1 MRITL
6 PFHPQWRAAVLAGSK
21 TTTVR
26 TRRYGAPGDT
36 FALDVRAF
44 TLTAV
49 DMMPLAAA
57 RDTVWREE
65 GMSSP
70 EEFERTWAQNHPARG
85 FRASDAVWV
94 HRFARATEQDERTNE
109 RG

>member
-1 MRITL
+1 MKVAL
-6 PFHPQWRAAVLAGSK
+6 PFQPQWRAAVLAGSK

-36 FALDVRAF
+36 FEVDGRAF

-49 DMMPLAAA
+49 DMMPLGQA
-57 RDTVWREE
+57 RDAVWRDE
-65 GMSSP
+65 GMSSA
-70 EEFERTWAQNHPARG
+70 EEFKRTWAENHPARG

-94 HRFARATEQDERTNE
+94 HRFRRA
-109 RG
+109 